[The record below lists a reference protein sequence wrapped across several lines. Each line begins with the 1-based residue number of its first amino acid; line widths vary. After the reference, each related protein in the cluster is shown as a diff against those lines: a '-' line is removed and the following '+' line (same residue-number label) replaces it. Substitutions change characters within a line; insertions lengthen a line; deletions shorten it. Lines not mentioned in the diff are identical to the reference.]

1 MSLSLK
7 SNMKQQ
13 HGAVL
18 VKSGRVISVGWN
30 TLKNDPNNISE
41 RHMSY
46 CSVHAEAMAIARA
59 SQTAGATIYVARN
72 KKGQERFSKP
82 CRGCERAISMAGIR
96 RVVYTIDRD

>member
-1 MSLSLK
+1 
-7 SNMKQQ
+7 MKQQ

-30 TLKNDPNNISE
+30 VLKNDPNNISE
-41 RHMSY
+41 NHMSY

-59 SQTAGATIYVARN
+59 SRPAGATIYIARS

-82 CRGCERAISMAGIR
+82 CRGCERTLIEAGVA
-96 RVVYTIDRD
+96 RVVYTVDT

>member
-1 MSLSLK
+1 MTLSLR

-30 TLKNDPNNISE
+30 VLKNDPNNVSAEHLE
-41 RHMSY
+41 RY

-59 SQTAGATIYVARN
+59 SQPAGATIYIARS

-82 CRGCERAISMAGIR
+82 CRGCERALVQAGVS
-96 RVVYTIDRD
+96 RVVYTIDS